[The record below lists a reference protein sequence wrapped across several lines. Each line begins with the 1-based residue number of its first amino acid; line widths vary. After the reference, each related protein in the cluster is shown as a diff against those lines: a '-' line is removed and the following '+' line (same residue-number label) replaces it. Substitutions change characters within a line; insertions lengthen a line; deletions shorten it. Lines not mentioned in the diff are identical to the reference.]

1 MHQFSD
7 KTDKFQYL
15 RINSPTNSILESQFQ
30 KSKSGFG
37 ISILKILCT
46 AILRQNGELRIFGL
60 KFAQKWILGLEFQ
73 KCKSG
78 FRSSVIEI
86 LCTAIFRQNW
96 QLSILDINLPQKRL
110 CWQNFKNLSLALE
123 SQFYRY

>member
-46 AILRQNGELRIFGL
+46 AILRQNGELRIFGP

-73 KCKSG
+73 KSG
-78 FRSSVIEI
+78 FRSSIIEI
-86 LCTAIFRQNW
+86 LCTAIFRQN
-96 QLSILDINLPQKRL
+96 
-110 CWQNFKNLSLALE
+110 
-123 SQFYRY
+123 